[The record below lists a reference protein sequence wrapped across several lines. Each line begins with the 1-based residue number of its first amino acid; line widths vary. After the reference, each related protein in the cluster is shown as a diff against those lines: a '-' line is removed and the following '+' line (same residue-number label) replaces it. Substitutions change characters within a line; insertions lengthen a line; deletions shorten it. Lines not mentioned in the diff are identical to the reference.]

1 MKFIKNSIK
10 IITPFFTVLMLD
22 ISIALY
28 IVGDLIHPL
37 QVVKL
42 FIMSFVLGMLTALR
56 KELDSK
62 KWMLKLSYSL
72 KRIIFL
78 PLYLIIT
85 LITLL
90 NLGAPFKFKLQGVCF
105 TSIVFL
111 IAFIVSCFIT
121 YSLERKRKEE
131 YSQALDKY
139 KKKIE
144 DEKI

>member
-1 MKFIKNSIK
+1 MKLIKNSIK

-22 ISIALY
+22 ISIVLY

-42 FIMSFVLGMLTALR
+42 FIMSLALGMLTALR

-62 KWMLKLSYSL
+62 KWMIKLSYSV

-90 NLGAPFKFKLQGVCF
+90 NLGAPFKFRLQGVCF
-105 TSIVFL
+105 ISIVFI
-111 IAFIVSCFIT
+111 IAFIISCFFT
-121 YSLERKRKEE
+121 YLLERKRKEE
-131 YSQALDKY
+131 YTQALGKY

-144 DEKI
+144 D